1 MKQELQRSKSG
12 SCKQKTKG
20 TVVAEASQ
28 NKMEKQT
35 KIDKGEN
42 IKSLSS
48 VKSNL
53 EKLNTKLMTKKSK
66 EINLDSVRSKEEKSR
81 KRKKED
87 EQKKPKSNSIIS
99 PTPEAKRR
107 KEIKLEPVKNSGN
120 ISLVQLLSKS
130 KSAESR
136 KPKPNIKPKKPKATS
151 VSVKTSKKKPS
162 NGTAAQNSVKKGKT
176 TSKSEQGKEEEE
188 TESGSHEKLKPKS
201 PNSNAEAREKNHDSL
216 SVRAEPSR
224 SKDQTQNATLK
235 TPRLSSIHQ
244 TQMEAGKQKN
254 AKATKHEVLPSLV
267 EKSRDPSLRRLKI
280 MRALGLIPPA
290 ASPFMR
296 TGAGV

>member
-48 VKSNL
+48 
-53 EKLNTKLMTKKSK
+53 
-66 EINLDSVRSKEEKSR
+66 
-81 KRKKED
+81 
-87 EQKKPKSNSIIS
+87 

-107 KEIKLEPVKNSGN
+107 KETKLEPEKNSGI

-176 TSKSEQGKEEEE
+176 TSTSEQGKEEEE

-216 SVRAEPSR
+216 SMRAEPSR

-254 AKATKHEVLPSLV
+254 AKATKHEVQLPSLV

>member
-107 KEIKLEPVKNSGN
+107 KEIKLEPVKNS
-120 ISLVQLLSKS
+120 
-130 KSAESR
+130 
-136 KPKPNIKPKKPKATS
+136 
-151 VSVKTSKKKPS
+151 VKTSKKKPS

-254 AKATKHEVLPSLV
+254 AKATKHEVQLPSLV